1 MAKAIRTIGS
11 VVGIAMVA
19 IGVATGNYAL
29 AAIGAKVTAIAPIPT
44 PPENVIGLQRG
55 SSP

>member
-1 MAKAIRTIGS
+1 MAKAIRTIGN
-11 VVGIAMVA
+11 VVGIAIAVV
-19 IGVATGNYAL
+19 GVATGNYAL

-44 PPENVIGLQRG
+44 LPENIIGLQRG